1 MGLFY
6 EMESIYSRIEKVIK
20 DKGYVPYD
28 FVLEPKE
35 QTEDKIAF
43 APGALEGI
51 IGHHC
56 AGNGENDNAKRIAEF
71 IQHQSNQEP
80 IQTVM
85 DYEEKWMEQET
96 AVVRD
101 ALLREILNH
110 TEIYDANNIG
120 EVAYAMMTEGRHIE
134 TVKMGLTL
142 MALFNMS
149 ENEDVKEKLLT
160 LGKCEDFTE
169 YVLMNI
175 SDWTEEEKNKVYF
188 IFAQSLNGWGKI
200 NAVES
205 LEANTEEIKEWI
217 LCEGCKNSILY
228 SYLGLE
234 CAEKCDYLERL
245 MAGHLTEQEK
255 LGASDI
261 MEGLLDEGPCLGI
274 SALKAP
280 EETMYWYICAME
292 EKITEVKGIEQ
303 LFSMQDYLEE
313 DIVLNE
319 EGEESVN
326 EWKLRTAEKIAQT
339 LKTVDLETVV
349 LESLA
354 DQTQCAINI
363 AIKQNIDISQKLM
376 ELMQT
381 EFEKYYYY
389 GYYFLTR
396 HVRGEEYIGICEKH
410 LNYDTLPKG
419 MGDMSGFGK
428 KAHWSIDMVTQHLNA
443 YPYCGQ
449 ELLEASIYAPYIR
462 WRNMAANAL
471 EAWRETL
478 HKELQEIS
486 PKLYNAVLEI
496 AKSECDEELKKRWN
510 KLIQ

>member
-1 MGLFY
+1 MDLFY
-6 EMESIYSRIEKVIK
+6 EIESIYSRIEKVIK

-28 FVLEPKE
+28 FVLEPKK
-35 QTEDKIAF
+35 QTEDKITF

-56 AGNGENDNAKRIAEF
+56 AGNGENDDAKRIAEF
-71 IQHQSNQEP
+71 IKNHSNQEP
-80 IQTVM
+80 IQTVR
-85 DYEEKWMEQET
+85 DYEKKWMEQET

-101 ALLREILNH
+101 MLLREILNH
-110 TEIYDANNIG
+110 TDTYDANNIG
-120 EVAYAMMTEGRHIE
+120 EVAYAMMTEGRYVE

-149 ENEDVKEKLLT
+149 ENEDIKEKLLT

-175 SDWTEEEKNKVYF
+175 SDWTDEEKNKVYF
-188 IFAQSLNGWGKI
+188 IFAQTLDGWGKI
-200 NAVES
+200 NAVEC
-205 LEANTEEIKEWI
+205 LQANTEEIKEWI

-245 MAGHLTEQEK
+245 KAGHLTEQEK

-261 MEGLLDEGPCLGI
+261 MDGLLDEGPCVGI
-274 SALKAP
+274 SGLEAP
-280 EETMYWYICAME
+280 EETIYWYICAMK
-292 EKITEVKGIEQ
+292 EKITEIKGIQQ
-303 LFSMQDYLEE
+303 LFSIQDYLEE
-313 DIVLNE
+313 NDE
-319 EGEESVN
+319 EEKNVAN
-326 EWKLRTAEKIAQT
+326 EWKQKAVEKLTET

-349 LESLA
+349 LEGLA
-354 DQTQCAINI
+354 EQPQYAVNM
-363 AIKQNIDISQKLM
+363 AMKQGIDISEKLM
-376 ELMQT
+376 ELMQA

-389 GYYFLTR
+389 GYYFLAK
-396 HVRGEEYIGICEKH
+396 HVKGEEYIELCEKH
-410 LNYDTLPKG
+410 LDYNTLPKG
-419 MGDMSGFGK
+419 MGNELGLGK
-428 KAHWSIDMVTQHLNA
+428 KTHWDIDMVTQYLKD

-449 ELLEASIYAPYIR
+449 ELLEVSIHAPYTR

-486 PKLYNAVLEI
+486 PKLYNVVLEI
-496 AKSECDEELKKRWN
+496 AKSECDEKLKKRWN
-510 KLIQ
+510 NLVQ